1 MKSLYSIILLCI
13 STSCSF
19 LCTPQSYDSI
29 TGKHCIVLMT
39 LEEVDLEKYKQI
51 CSIADDEY
59 EDVIRLTDLDF
70 TAKIVITHNPEDS
83 GMLQYPGLDDYS
95 FADNNSV
102 YLNTKLYESS
112 LYEIKRVLI
121 HELTHV
127 FTIAYFGPQESFLF
141 SEGIAVYTEDR
152 GMDSENKQITNN
164 IEEILSISYHD
175 LYFYTDELYDS
186 IDNLYVVSS
195 SFVKYWCETFG
206 MDNFF
211 ALYRDVNTSN
221 YKEMIEKHSKKS
233 FDRIISDFK
242 FQQE

>member
-1 MKSLYSIILLCI
+1 MKSLYLLILLSIC
-13 STSCSF
+13 TSCSF
-19 LCTPQSYDSI
+19 LSNLQSYDSI

-51 CSIADDEY
+51 CSIADDAY

-70 TAKIVITHNPEDS
+70 TAKIVITHNSEI
-83 GMLQYPGLDDYS
+83 LQYPGLNDYS

-127 FTIAYFGPQESFLF
+127 FTIAYFGSQDSFLF

-152 GMDSENKQITNN
+152 GMGYESKQITNN

-175 LYFYTDELYDS
+175 LYFYKDELYDF
-186 IDNLYVVSS
+186 IGDLYEVSG

-211 ALYRDVNTSN
+211 ALYKDVNTSN